1 MFNFAAICCKPSP
14 APPGAA
20 PGNKKEA
27 AASALMQQPPGG
39 APLSYFVFSAFSS
52 PSRGVTYTVVYTS

>member
-1 MFNFAAICCKPSP
+1 MCNKTNLLP
-14 APPGAA
+14 APAGSAS
-20 PGNKKEA
+20 GHKKEA

-39 APLSYFVFSAFSS
+39 APLDHFVFSAFSS